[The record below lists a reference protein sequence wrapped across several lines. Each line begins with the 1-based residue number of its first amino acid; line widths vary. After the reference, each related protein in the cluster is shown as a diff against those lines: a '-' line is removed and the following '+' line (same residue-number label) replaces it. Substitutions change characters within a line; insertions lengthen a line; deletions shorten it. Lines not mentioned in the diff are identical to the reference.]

1 MAEVSGKK
9 VPLQNEST
17 CESYKDPSSLSEI
30 ISGGVTHQ
38 NISQNNFK
46 IIKIYEALKNSLFYS
61 KTCGWE

>member
-46 IIKIYEALKNSLFYS
+46 IIKIYEA
-61 KTCGWE
+61 